1 MERDLREE
9 GQQGRDLIADHL
21 GGVVVTV
28 IHQGNA
34 LFPVEG
40 GVAQGKL
47 GAAHGVRL
55 HTDAEHLALDA
66 GLYQLEV
73 VRLAQNLVD
82 ACLVAVAG
90 AFAVRRDVL
99 EAVACPDVHGA
110 GLPQFLR
117 QILADADA
125 GFAVFYPEFPGLL
138 VGAGKGQ
145 RIALGVGEK
154 GGVEVCAQPSCLAEI
169 HPFFEVLRLQPVPVH
184 PWVFL
189 VKNGVGGMEVDLFG
203 AGTEGQHLVHVGHQF
218 FRGAGT
224 AGVVAG
230 GLDAAGQG
238 LGGVGIKAPDV
249 ISLPAV
255 QGDGHGL

>member
-1 MERDLREE
+1 MVRVPADGAGDVERDLREE

-47 GAAHGVRL
+47 GAAHGVGF

-73 VRLAQNLVD
+73 VRLAQDLVN
-82 ACLVAVAG
+82 ACLIAVAG
-90 AFAVRRDVL
+90 AFAVRRYVL

-117 QILADADA
+117 QILADTDA
-125 GFAVFYPEFPGLL
+125 GLAVLHPEFPGLF

-145 RIALGVGEK
+145 RVALGVGEK

-169 HPFFEVLRLQPVPVH
+169 HPLFKVFRLQFVPVY
-184 PWVFL
+184 PRVLL
-189 VKNGVGGMEVDLFG
+189 VKNGIR
-203 AGTEGQHLVHVGHQF
+203 VHF
-218 FRGAGT
+218 
-224 AGVVAG
+224 
-230 GLDAAGQG
+230 
-238 LGGVGIKAPDV
+238 
-249 ISLPAV
+249 
-255 QGDGHGL
+255 

>member
-1 MERDLREE
+1 M
-9 GQQGRDLIADHL
+9 
-21 GGVVVTV
+21 VVAV

-47 GAAHGVRL
+47 SAAHGVGF

-73 VRLAQNLVD
+73 VRFAQNLVD

-110 GLPQFLR
+110 GLPQLLC

-169 HPFFEVLRLQPVPVH
+169 HPFFEVLRLQLVPVY
-184 PWVFL
+184 PRVFL
-189 VKNGVGGMEVDLFG
+189 VKNGVGGMEIDLFG
-203 AGTEGQHLVHVGHQF
+203 AGAEGQHLVHVGHQF